1 MKSLTYTLF
10 ALLLS
15 VNIYAVEIPNQ
26 FEDGQVTSASQMNE
40 NFQVLKVEIEALKSQ
55 LTSQANNQVNF
66 IGYSEDSMNGGAG
79 FFAMLQACENFASG
93 SHICNTDEFLGSQY
107 SESAM
112 STVSGEAW
120 ILPSVVAATA
130 ADNGYGI
137 GWSRNGATFGS
148 TSSYRNCENWGRT
161 ENSMA
166 GSAVTG
172 VGRISSRS
180 CDTVL
185 KVACCK

>member
-1 MKSLTYTLF
+1 MKSLTNTLL

-15 VNIYAVEIPNQ
+15 ANVIAVEIPNQ

-40 NFQVLKVEIEALKSQ
+40 NFQALKVEIEALKSQ
-55 LTSQANNQVNF
+55 LTSQADNQVNF

-93 SHICNTDEFLGSQY
+93 SHVCNTDEFLGSQY

-112 STVSGEAW
+112 STVSGDAW
-120 ILPSVVAATA
+120 ILPSIVAAGST
-130 ADNGYGI
+130 
-137 GWSRNGATFGS
+137 GWSKFGVVLNNGET
-148 TSSYRNCENWGRT
+148 YRNCKNWSQST
-161 ENSMA
+161 YDFN
-166 GSAVTG
+166 GSAILTGGVT
-172 VGRISSRS
+172 SALS
-180 CDTVL
+180 CTNVL

>member
-1 MKSLTYTLF
+1 MKSFSYTFL

-15 VNIYAVEIPNQ
+15 NSSFAVEIPNQ

-120 ILPSVVAATA
+120 ILPSVVAASGA
-130 ADNGYGI
+130 R
-137 GWSRNGATFGS
+137 GWSRNGVTVDDISS
-148 TSSYRNCENWGRT
+148 TRNCQAWNRIEN
-161 ENSMA
+161 NMY
-166 GSAVTG
+166 GSAVRTG
-172 VGRISSRS
+172 GNISIRS
-180 CDTVL
+180 CDNVL